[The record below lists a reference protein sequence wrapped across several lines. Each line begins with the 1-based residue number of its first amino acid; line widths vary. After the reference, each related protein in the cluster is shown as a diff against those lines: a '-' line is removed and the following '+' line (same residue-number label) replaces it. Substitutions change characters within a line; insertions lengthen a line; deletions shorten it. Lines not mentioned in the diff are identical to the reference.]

1 MIEKSAE
8 EVKAALRKPYGSA
21 DSPLFVVIHS
31 HHADFPTTHW
41 TLVQA
46 VQGGDADDAARAME
60 KLCAGY
66 WYPIYAYLRRSGHAA
81 HDAEDLTQAFFQR
94 LITEGGLLS
103 AEQKDGK
110 LRSWLLGVLKHLLSD
125 HFRHHGTQKRGG
137 GISHISFD
145 EMAAE
150 DRYTH
155 EPQTMGDP
163 DAFFTQVWAQ
173 DLLTTVRGR
182 LREAYE
188 AAGRKEVFE
197 LLLPYLMWDQ
207 EPPSCRQIAAKIGSS
222 EVATRI
228 LIHRLRVKFRTLL
241 KDEVA
246 RTVLTPEEIPGEL
259 AWLQSVLAK

>member
-1 MIEKSAE
+1 MQAQM
-8 EVKAALRKPYGSA
+8 PT
-21 DSPLFVVIHS
+21 

-46 VQGGDADDAARAME
+46 VQHGSPEDAARAME
-60 KLCAGY
+60 ELCKGY
-66 WYPIYAYLRRSGHAA
+66 WYPIYAFLRRSGHAA

-94 LITEGGLLS
+94 LITEGGLLE
-103 AEQKDGK
+103 AEKQGGR

-125 HFRHHGTQKRGG
+125 HFRHLGTKKRGG
-137 GISHISFD
+137 SVPHISFD

-155 EPQTMGDP
+155 EPQMESDP
-163 DAFFTQVWAQ
+163 DAFFTHVWAQ
-173 DLLTTVRGR
+173 DLLAGVREK
-182 LREAYE
+182 LRAAYE
-188 AAGRKEVFE
+188 SAGRKDVFD
-197 LLLPYLMWDQ
+197 LLLPYLMWDK
-207 EPPSCRQIAAKIGSS
+207 EPPSGREIAEKIGSS

-259 AWLQSVLAK
+259 AWLQGVLAK